1 MFRTVYDLRYHYTR
15 NLEKG
20 GRGVGKLRAVER
32 RSRSGAEV
40 PAREFAEARCLT
52 SN

>member
-1 MFRTVYDLRYHYTR
+1 MTSVTITR
-15 NLEKG
+15 RNVEKG
-20 GRGVGKLRAVER
+20 GRVLGKLRAVER

-40 PAREFAEARCLT
+40 SSRESAVTRRPT